1 MTTKTNAFIMLPI
14 LLAGLIGCHGNAP
27 AVPAVQNPSSASPS
41 STKTSVQPTPQGC
54 DAISDPA
61 AAEDC
66 RFRAEVLK
74 KRAKSNASP
83 VVKHAPGTIQQP

>member
-1 MTTKTNAFIMLPI
+1 MIPKTRVFIVLPF
-14 LLAGLIGCHGNAP
+14 LLTALSGCHSDTQKIPALQAP
-27 AVPAVQNPSSASPS
+27 VSESPA
-41 STKTSVQPTPQGC
+41 SVNQQPKPQGC

-74 KRAKSNASP
+74 KREKSNASP
-83 VVKHAPGTIQQP
+83 VVKHAPSSIQQP

>member
-1 MTTKTNAFIMLPI
+1 MTTKTKVSFALSF
-14 LLAGLIGCHGNAP
+14 LLTALMGCHSDALKS
-27 AVPAVQNPSSASPS
+27 PAVQTPA
-41 STKTSVQPTPQGC
+41 TATTQPKPQGC

-74 KRAKSNASP
+74 KRQKSNASP
-83 VVKHAPGTIQQP
+83 VVKHAPSTIQQP

>member
-1 MTTKTNAFIMLPI
+1 MTIKTKVSFALPF
-14 LLAGLIGCHGNAP
+14 LLTALMGCRSDAP
-27 AVPAVQNPSSASPS
+27 KSPVVQTPTSA
-41 STKTSVQPTPQGC
+41 TTQPKPQGC

-74 KRAKSNASP
+74 KRQKSNASP
-83 VVKHAPGTIQQP
+83 VVKHSPGTIQQP

>member
-1 MTTKTNAFIMLPI
+1 MIAKTRLTIV
-14 LLAGLIGCHGNAP
+14 LLLLLMALSGCHSGPPQIPVMQAPVGESTPIGNT
-27 AVPAVQNPSSASPS
+27 QLH
-41 STKTSVQPTPQGC
+41 PQGC

-74 KRAKSNASP
+74 KRQKSSATP
-83 VVKHAPGTIQQP
+83 LVKHAPSSIQQP

>member
-1 MTTKTNAFIMLPI
+1 MIARPNAFIVLPF
-14 LLAGLIGCHGNAP
+14 LLTALMGCHSAAP
-27 AVPAVQNPSSASPS
+27 TTPAAQTPANSTPAS
-41 STKTSVQPTPQGC
+41 TNTQPKAQGC

-74 KRAKSNASP
+74 KRQKSNASP
-83 VVKHAPGTIQQP
+83 VVTHAPGTIKQP